1 MVENLRKAVVVIALV
16 LGFGAS
22 IACAQTTLAG
32 SVYGAFQPSS
42 SGNQTTQHPS
52 NSAGALLELRHI
64 WNPLLGLEISYSY
77 HRADEDYT
85 KLLLV
90 PGPTDTVAA
99 SIPTNAHEIAA
110 DWVGSFRL
118 ANLRPFVL
126 VGGGWLLDVPAA
138 GNVTAT
144 TTLCSTVGAAACTTS
159 TGSIPTR
166 TQTEDVFQYG
176 AGVDWMVLPHIGL
189 RFQYRGNV
197 YKAAS
202 LSEEFTS
209 TDKFTQDA
217 EPVAGVFFQF

>member
-1 MVENLRKAVVVIALV
+1 MMNPLRKGLVAVVL
-16 LGFGAS
+16 LGLGAS
-22 IACAQTTLAG
+22 VGMAQTTVAA
-32 SVYGAFQPSS
+32 SVYGVFRSS
-42 SGNQTTQHPS
+42 TSANTTTQSPS
-52 NSAGALLELRHI
+52 NAAGFLLEVRHI